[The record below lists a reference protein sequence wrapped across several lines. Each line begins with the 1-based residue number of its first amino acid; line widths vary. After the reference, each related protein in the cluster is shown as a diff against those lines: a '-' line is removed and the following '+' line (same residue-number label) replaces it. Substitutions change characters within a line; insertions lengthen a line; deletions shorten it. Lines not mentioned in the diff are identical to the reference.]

1 MTADR
6 NRAAETRPR
15 PLRTTVVAFVATAVA
30 MLSHSA
36 ATGGPP
42 FA

>member
-6 NRAAETRPR
+6 NRAAKTKSR
-15 PLRTTVVAFVATAVA
+15 PLRTTVVAFVATAAA
-30 MLSHSA
+30 MLSHSTV
-36 ATGGPP
+36 TGGPP